1 MTVDGVANVISII
14 SIMLSTFAIIICV
27 LIRR

>member
-14 SIMLSTFAIIICV
+14 SIMLSIFAIIICA